1 MSSRIVLLIG
11 LWLCCLGCNKKQ
23 QEKTAVAEVESTVVI
38 KTYNFKAFES
48 AFLTPKKEK
57 IQVINFWATW
67 CRPCVKEL
75 PYFEKLTKEQKGVEV
90 ILVSLDLTTQKESKL
105 IPFVIENK
113 LQSTVIHLD
122 EPDADAWI
130 SKVSANWSGAI
141 PATIIR
147 DKNKKTFYEQSFN
160 YQQLVE
166 AINIFKNEKE

>member
-1 MSSRIVLLIG
+1 
-11 LWLCCLGCNKKQ
+11 
-23 QEKTAVAEVESTVVI
+23 
-38 KTYNFKAFES
+38 
-48 AFLTPKKEK
+48 
-57 IQVINFWATW
+57 
-67 CRPCVKEL
+67 
-75 PYFEKLTKEQKGVEV
+75 V